1 MGRRLPCLLRGLGAE
16 PCTRTHVLG
25 LEAGHPYLRL
35 PLQFAAS
42 LEPRLAEL
50 VGADQLDALRAAAE
64 DELDAP
70 ARRGTTFTLVQSWA
84 TLD

>member
-1 MGRRLPCLLRGLGAE
+1 
-16 PCTRTHVLG
+16 VLG